1 MIERV
6 ADLNR
11 FLLAIKLLREK
22 NQNADKKAVEYHFK
36 SIVIEGR
43 IPDFELIVVFSEQ
56 LEFVRRRK
64 NQLKLTTSGEL
75 FLELNPEETYDLSEQ
90 QKRFILR
97 KCFLDC
103 PLHKQTRLCL
113 KEFAFSSSKGTYRW
127 SETDSSPL
135 KSESWVS
142 EHLYQIGFL
151 KGGKDWLEVK
161 SKYTSTAYDF
171 INTAKGWTEE
181 QQQEYFKEKKEL
193 GDIAEEIIL
202 NYERNRISKLGHK
215 PEAACVRKISKTNVS
230 AGYDIESF
238 DGKSKSMIFDRF
250 IEVKGSGKATVRFI
264 WSTNEIEVA
273 KKVGEKYW
281 IYFQGGIDKKNKKAK
296 NKPLLFQ
303 NPVQTV
309 MKDSMFTKAENGIL
323 VTAPIAGEINS

>member
-97 KCFLDC
+97 KCFLDG

-151 KGGKDWLEVK
+151 KGGKD
-161 SKYTSTAYDF
+161 
-171 INTAKGWTEE
+171 
-181 QQQEYFKEKKEL
+181 
-193 GDIAEEIIL
+193 
-202 NYERNRISKLGHK
+202 
-215 PEAACVRKISKTNVS
+215 
-230 AGYDIESF
+230 
-238 DGKSKSMIFDRF
+238 
-250 IEVKGSGKATVRFI
+250 
-264 WSTNEIEVA
+264 
-273 KKVGEKYW
+273 
-281 IYFQGGIDKKNKKAK
+281 
-296 NKPLLFQ
+296 
-303 NPVQTV
+303 
-309 MKDSMFTKAENGIL
+309 
-323 VTAPIAGEINS
+323 